1 MTFSY
6 ARLPGVHK
14 RCERLQFLFYVLL
27 PYKSRVRY
35 GGRYK
40 ELNICRTSKNNPI
53 PLLVLTL
60 VIKMS
65 ANCFAMFSNFNLF
78 QYYQK
83 ALRKFQPHGMD
94 GETITSNFMSR
105 KLLLFMRQEIQIEDG
120 KEMQYLHNYLSVQV
134 RYCQI

>member
-6 ARLPGVHK
+6 AWLPGVLR
-14 RCERLQFLFYVLL
+14 RCERLLLLFCVLW

-78 QYYQK
+78 LVLSESFEEISTTWYGRWNYYI
-83 ALRKFQPHGMD
+83 KFHVSKTFTFY
-94 GETITSNFMSR
+94 ETRNPNRRWKRNAIFT
-105 KLLLFMRQEIQIEDG
+105 
-120 KEMQYLHNYLSVQV
+120 
-134 RYCQI
+134 